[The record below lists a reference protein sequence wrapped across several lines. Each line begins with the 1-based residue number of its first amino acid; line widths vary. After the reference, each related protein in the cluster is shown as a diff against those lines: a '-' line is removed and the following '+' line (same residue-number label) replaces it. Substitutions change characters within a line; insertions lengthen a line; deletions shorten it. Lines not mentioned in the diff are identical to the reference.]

1 MMTYS
6 VMIVLTAQVI
16 CYVLCN
22 FGVMLGT
29 SLSLPLFSGGE
40 ALLLADAA
48 LIGFLLSVF
57 RTGQLFTDMRPAAKR
72 TKVTQQKRFFRKL

>member
-1 MMTYS
+1 M
-6 VMIVLTAQVI
+6 I

-48 LIGFLLSVF
+48 LIGVF
-57 RTGQLFTDMRPAAKR
+57 AVGLPDRAAIHGYASCGKAYESDAAK
-72 TKVTQQKRFFRKL
+72 TILQEALTEKRNLP